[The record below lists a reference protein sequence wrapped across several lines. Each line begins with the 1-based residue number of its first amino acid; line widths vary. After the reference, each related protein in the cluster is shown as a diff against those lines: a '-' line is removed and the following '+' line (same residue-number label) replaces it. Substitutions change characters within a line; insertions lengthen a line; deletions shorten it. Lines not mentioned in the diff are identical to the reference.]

1 MKNLLPYALL
11 LAVINANATDF
22 NFRLRNSLGFQ
33 RSAETVG
40 SGNVPVYATIS
51 MIGLMEKTCLES
63 VLPHLE
69 PGQDTVG
76 THVNVSHCSAT
87 PVGMKVW
94 CDSELIE
101 IDRRRLVFRVAAYD
115 EAGLIGEGT
124 HERFIIEKEKFITKT
139 YAKQ

>member
-1 MKNLLPYALL
+1 MLHIGIKNHLESTSSPE
-11 LAVINANATDF
+11 
-22 NFRLRNSLGFQ
+22 
-33 RSAETVG
+33 RSAESVG

-94 CDSELIE
+94 CDSELLE
-101 IDRRRLVFRVAAYD
+101 IDRRRLVFRVFAYD
-115 EAGLIGEGT
+115 EIGLIGEGT

>member
-1 MKNLLPYALL
+1 MLHIGIKNHLESTASPE
-11 LAVINANATDF
+11 
-22 NFRLRNSLGFQ
+22 

-101 IDRRRLVFRVAAYD
+101 IDRRRLVFRVAAHD

>member
-1 MKNLLPYALL
+1 MHTTMLHIGIKNHLESIASP
-11 LAVINANATDF
+11 
-22 NFRLRNSLGFQ
+22 GQ
-33 RSAETVG
+33 SAESVG
-40 SGNVPVYATIS
+40 SGNVPVFATIS

-94 CDSELIE
+94 CDSELVE

-124 HERFIIEKEKFITKT
+124 HERFIIEKEKFIAKT

>member
-1 MKNLLPYALL
+1 M
-11 LAVINANATDF
+11 
-22 NFRLRNSLGFQ
+22 
-33 RSAETVG
+33 
-40 SGNVPVYATIS
+40 

-69 PGQDTVG
+69 PGQDSVG
-76 THVNVSHCSAT
+76 TQVNVSHAKST

-115 EAGLIGEGT
+115 QQGLIGEGT
-124 HERFIIEKEKFITKT
+124 HERFLIDKERFVEKT
-139 YAKQ
+139 YAQR

>member
-1 MKNLLPYALL
+1 MIKTGTKNRLE
-11 LAVINANATDF
+11 AVSTREN
-22 NFRLRNSLGFQ
+22 
-33 RSAETVG
+33 SAESLG
-40 SGNVPVYATIS
+40 SGNVPVFATIS

-76 THVNVSHCSAT
+76 THVNVSHSKAT

-94 CDSELIE
+94 CESELIE
-101 IDRRRLVFRVAAYD
+101 IDRRRLVFRVAAFD

-124 HERFIIEKEKFITKT
+124 HERFIIDKERFVSKT
-139 YAKQ
+139 YSQ